1 MGVQREVSVMIQVDV
16 VGYIVTA
23 CVGVIGFFLKRTM
36 TRLDATEKDV
46 QTIKENYVKE
56 SDHKDSLHKI
66 DEDIKDVKKDIKTM
80 NANFLTKEDFFREQ
94 RKTEQQLERILDIL
108 LKSEV

>member
-1 MGVQREVSVMIQVDV
+1 MMQVDV
-16 VGYIVTA
+16 IGYIVAA

-36 TRLDATEKDV
+36 TRLDTTEKDV
-46 QTIKENYVKE
+46 QIIKENYVKE
-56 SDHKDSLHKI
+56 SDHKESLRKI

-108 LKSEV
+108 LKSEG

>member
-1 MGVQREVSVMIQVDV
+1 MIQVDV

-56 SDHKDSLHKI
+56 SDHKD
-66 DEDIKDVKKDIKTM
+66 
-80 NANFLTKEDFFREQ
+80 
-94 RKTEQQLERILDIL
+94 
-108 LKSEV
+108 

>member
-1 MGVQREVSVMIQVDV
+1 MIQVDV

-56 SDHKDSLHKI
+56 SDHKDSLYKI

-108 LKSEV
+108 LKSEG